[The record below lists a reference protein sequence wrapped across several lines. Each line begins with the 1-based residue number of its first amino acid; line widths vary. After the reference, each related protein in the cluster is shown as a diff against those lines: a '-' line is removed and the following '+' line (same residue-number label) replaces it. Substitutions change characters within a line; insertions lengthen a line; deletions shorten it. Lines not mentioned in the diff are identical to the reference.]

1 MKRILLVIIPI
12 HILFIGCTSPRGD
25 ADKTDQPQED
35 TLQYVQELEYLL
47 PSPAEFF
54 SVIQEVGLEYDQQ
67 IIRPI
72 ESITNFQLYRNQAL
86 NFGLYLSD
94 FSYLLLFD
102 KQSEAIK
109 YLYHIQEMAMLLEI
123 ENYFDDEFF
132 NKLLS
137 KLNEPDSV
145 RAITIEQSAAF
156 FNRMD
161 MVGNQDLALLI
172 TSGSIIETMYIALN
186 VVNEKKIT
194 DKTITTI
201 VDLAY
206 IFDSFYL
213 NFTITQ
219 PKGDE
224 IAPLAE
230 DLHELRKI
238 FNSMAISQVSK
249 AIRKDG
255 NLVLTSEVT
264 HEVNEYNVKKMKVMV
279 NTLREKI
286 VNQVY

>member
-1 MKRILLVIIPI
+1 MKRILLAIIPL
-12 HILFIGCTSPRGD
+12 HILFVGCSSPRGD
-25 ADKTDQPQED
+25 ADKTNQPQED

-54 SVIQEVGLEYDQQ
+54 SVVQEVGLEYDQQ

-109 YLYHIQEMAMLLEI
+109 YLYQIQEMAMLLEI

-145 RAITIEQSAAF
+145 RAIAIEQSAAF

-224 IAPLAE
+224 ITPLAE
-230 DLHELRKI
+230 DLNELRKI

-255 NLVLTSEVT
+255 NLVLTSEIT
-264 HEVNEYNVKKMKVMV
+264 HEVNEYNVKKMKLMV
-279 NTLREKI
+279 NTIRKKI
-286 VNQVY
+286 VTQVY

>member
-1 MKRILLVIIPI
+1 MKRILLVIIPL
-12 HILFIGCTSPRGD
+12 HILFVGCTSPRGD

-54 SVIQEVGLEYDQQ
+54 SVVQEVGLEYDQQ

-109 YLYHIQEMAMLLEI
+109 YLYQIQEMAMLLEI

-145 RAITIEQSAAF
+145 RAIAIEQSAAF

-224 IAPLAE
+224 ITPLAE
-230 DLHELRKI
+230 DLNELRKI

-255 NLVLTSEVT
+255 NLVLTSEIT
-264 HEVNEYNVKKMKVMV
+264 HEVNEYNVKKMKLMV
-279 NTLREKI
+279 NTIRKKI
-286 VNQVY
+286 VTQVY

>member
-1 MKRILLVIIPI
+1 
-12 HILFIGCTSPRGD
+12 
-25 ADKTDQPQED
+25 
-35 TLQYVQELEYLL
+35 
-47 PSPAEFF
+47 
-54 SVIQEVGLEYDQQ
+54 
-67 IIRPI
+67 
-72 ESITNFQLYRNQAL
+72 
-86 NFGLYLSD
+86 
-94 FSYLLLFD
+94 
-102 KQSEAIK
+102 
-109 YLYHIQEMAMLLEI
+109 MAMLLEI